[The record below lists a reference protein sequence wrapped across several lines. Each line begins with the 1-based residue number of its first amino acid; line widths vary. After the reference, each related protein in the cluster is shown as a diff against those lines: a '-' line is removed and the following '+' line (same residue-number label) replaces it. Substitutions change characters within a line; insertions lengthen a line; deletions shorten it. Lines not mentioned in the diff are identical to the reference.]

1 MNKIGQELE
10 KRKNYLLKVKEEK
23 EKALKKAPEGSLR
36 INKRGESMQYYYRT
50 DPKDFNGVYLKKK
63 ENNLVKKLAQKDYD
77 KQVYSAAIQ
86 ELEAIEKYMKKIPER
101 MIEEIYGDMRK
112 ERMNLINP
120 IEVPIE
126 EYIRIWQQRLYEGK
140 GFEEEAPEIYTAKG
154 ERVRSKSEVII
165 ADMLER
171 EGIPYRYECPL
182 MLKGWG
188 IVYPDFTLLHKE
200 TRKEIYWEH
209 FGMMDNPE
217 YAENAVQKIALYE
230 QNGIYPGDGLIIT
243 YETKKTPIHRK
254 AIFRMIERCLKS

>member
-36 INKRGESMQYYYRT
+36 INNKAGRMQYYYRT
-50 DPKDFNGVYLKKK
+50 DPKDFNGVYLKKN
-63 ENNLVKKLAQKDYD
+63 EIDLVRKLAQKDYD

-86 ELEAIEKYMKKIPER
+86 ELEAIEKYSKKFPER
-101 MIEEIYGDMRK
+101 AIEEIYEEVRK
-112 ERMNLINP
+112 ERKSFISP

-126 EYIRIWQQRLYEGK
+126 EYVRTWQSRLYEGK
-140 GFEEEAPEIYTAKG
+140 GFEEDAPEIYTAKG
-154 ERVRSKSEVII
+154 ERVRSKSEMMI

-182 MLKGWG
+182 ILKGWG
-188 IVYPDFTLLHKE
+188 AIYPDFTLLHKE

-209 FGMMDNPE
+209 LGMMDNPE
-217 YAENAVQKIALYE
+217 YVENAVKKITLYE
-230 QNGIYPGDGLIIT
+230 QNGIYPGERLLIT
-243 YETKKTPIHRK
+243 YETKKTPLHRK
-254 AIFRMIERCLKS
+254 TVYRMIERFLKP